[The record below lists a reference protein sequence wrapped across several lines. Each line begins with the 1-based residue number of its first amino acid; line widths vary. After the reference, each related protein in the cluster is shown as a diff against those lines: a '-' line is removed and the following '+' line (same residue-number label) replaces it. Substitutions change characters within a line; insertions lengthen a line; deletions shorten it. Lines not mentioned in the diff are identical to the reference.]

1 MRVWGIQ
8 YILAFPTPSPST
20 SSIPMDDLLR
30 FLSVVIG
37 AAGILGCILLI
48 VGAQPSSSYG
58 EVNLTLVAYGIAV
71 GMSGLFWALLGGAVA
86 NMLRTVERLDKE
98 NAEQG
103 STQTKKATTP
113 QTQSTSQPQPKYVND
128 TAGIVVPVMLI
139 IAVAA
144 IIVLI
149 ITSAS

>member
-1 MRVWGIQ
+1 MGE
-8 YILAFPTPSPST
+8 
-20 SSIPMDDLLR
+20 LLR

-37 AAGILGCILLI
+37 VGGILGCILLI

-103 STQTKKATTP
+103 KDQTEERTVSQTRSKP
-113 QTQSTSQPQPKYVND
+113 QSKPKPQSQN
-128 TAGIVVPVMLI
+128 AGHSDGIAVPLVIFIVV
-139 IAVAA
+139 AV
-144 IIVLI
+144 VLLL
-149 ITSAS
+149 ASTA